1 MLQHVAV
8 VISANNGCS
17 TQLIYVINSNIA
29 CGVSSSGI
37 QTQIYFSIFL
47 IFLVPIMK
55 TESYAQN
62 NVLLIIKLTRFC
74 FRAVFLHLPASG
86 SKIELPQG
94 QSTQVFSSYAS
105 FAVYFS
111 LLGLL
116 VPILWKP
123 EIWSVIRFLFLSRP
137 WLTHPILVK
146 SEQMCQFYR
155 CWC

>member
-1 MLQHVAV
+1 MYQWSSQA
-8 VISANNGCS
+8 SANNVRS

-74 FRAVFLHLPASG
+74 FRIVFLHLPASG

-94 QSTQVFSSYAS
+94 QSTQVF
-105 FAVYFS
+105 F
-111 LLGLL
+111 
-116 VPILWKP
+116 
-123 EIWSVIRFLFLSRP
+123 VIRFFCRIFQPSRTSGSDWIKTGNLICHFLCFSSRP
-137 WLTHPILVK
+137 RLTQLILVK
-146 SEQMCQFYR
+146 SE
-155 CWC
+155 